1 MDTDVFLAKR
11 FDRLRQIIQLRNDK
25 IQGLDK
31 QVLEM
36 FEVGN
41 IEGIETLMNSKQNIL
56 ETNHRLAL
64 FIEKWESQSSS
75 WLKEQLYTSI

>member
-1 MDTDVFLAKR
+1 METDVYLAKR
-11 FDRLRQIIQLRNDK
+11 FDRLRQIIKLRNEK

-31 QVLEM
+31 QVLEL

-41 IEGIETLMNSKQNIL
+41 IEGIETLMNKKQDIL

-64 FIEKWESQSSS
+64 FIDKWENQSSN
-75 WLKEQLYTSI
+75 WLREQLYTSL